1 MTPEQLTTLGAY
13 IATVP
18 AWAALPNNSDTAYAI
33 AAELN
38 QPASPAWTVWRTEL
52 TRKEAQGSGFDWTQ
66 VDNLTVGQARI
77 WFDGLFEGGVLN
89 ASEEGQRAGI
99 VECWKGTAAK
109 VAVQVFML
117 GKCKRSAKLGEK
129 VLSTGTGSVA
139 APAVMTHEGDI
150 SYPDV
155 QAARAL

>member
-1 MTPEQLTTLGAY
+1 MTNEQLIKLRDY

-18 AWAALPNNSDTAYAI
+18 AWAAQPNNSDTAYAI

-38 QPASPAWTVWRTEL
+38 QPASPAWTVWR
-52 TRKEAQGSGFDWTQ
+52 RDVSRDDVSGDGFDWTQ

-77 WFDGLFEGGVLN
+77 WDWLFDGGSMN
-89 ASEEGQRAGI
+89 AGDSGKRAGI

-109 VAVQVFML
+109 VAVQVFVL

-129 VLSTGTGSVA
+129 VLSTGTGSEA
-139 APAVMTHEGDI
+139 APAVLGYEGDI

-155 QAARAL
+155 QAARNL